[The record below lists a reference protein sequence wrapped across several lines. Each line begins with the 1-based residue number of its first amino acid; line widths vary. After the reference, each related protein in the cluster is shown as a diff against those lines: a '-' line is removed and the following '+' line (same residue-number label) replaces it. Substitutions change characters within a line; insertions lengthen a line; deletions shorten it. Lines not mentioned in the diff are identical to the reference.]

1 MKKIAIALAFV
12 MALASAN
19 VNARNTADAPG
30 KPSTEKVMK
39 EKKES
44 RRDAAFE
51 ALNLSD
57 KQKADLKKVR
67 EKYADSRKE
76 MKKERKEARKN
87 EKARKDAD
95 RKAYRE
101 RDEKM
106 RKSYLA
112 DVKKILT
119 PEQYMQ
125 LMESSFLSKEGRG
138 GKERKEGKFA
148 RHDRDGK
155 KFDGKKDRKRGGKDF
170 CDKKR
175 GGKRDKK
182 RDESAPRPGTK

>member
-1 MKKIAIALAFV
+1 MKKIVIALAFV
-12 MALASAN
+12 MALATAN

-39 EKKES
+39 EKKDKKES

-95 RKAYRE
+95 RKAFRE

-125 LMESSFLSKEGRG
+125 LMESSFLSKDVRG
-138 GKERKEGKFA
+138 KDRKEGKFA

-155 KFDGKKDRKRGGKDF
+155 KFDGKKDRKHGKKDR
-170 CDKKR
+170 KR
-175 GGKRDKK
+175 GDRDGKSRGN
-182 RDESAPRPGTK
+182 SQPRPGAK